1 MNEENKIINNEP
13 GAGAP
18 DKQVDDLAEYK
29 NADGA
34 FDADKIKKLA
44 EDKKYFRAQISK
56 LKQVPAKAEEYG
68 KDFVIDSKFDEFM
81 AKPENQEKINKVFE
95 KLDKLSLEKGI
106 GVERNHD
113 IRRFVLDEL
122 VENKAIDLTPN
133 AVKESE
139 HQKIVEERNKSVRD
153 AIGEA
158 TDIDAWN
165 NNLLEWLKGFCNS
178 EGEYKMHEKLIKE
191 NALWALSINKVR
203 KAMQG
208 NRIPIAVSD
217 PKYNEEE
224 WRRAF
229 SKADKETQDKMLEE
243 RAKILLKHQ

>member
-1 MNEENKIINNEP
+1 MNEDDKIIDNEP

-56 LKQVPAKAEEYG
+56 LKQVPTKAEDYG

-139 HQKIVEERNKSVRD
+139 YQKIVEERNKSVRD
-153 AIGEA
+153 VIGEA

>member
-1 MNEENKIINNEP
+1 MNEEDKNIDNEP

-122 VENKAIDLTPN
+122 VENKAIDLTPD

-139 HQKIVEERNKSVRD
+139 YQKIVEERNKSVRD
-153 AIGEA
+153 VIGEA